1 MAIFTAGCIEATKD
15 ANSIRNRVYALAK
28 HDLDSPAM
36 KISVRKSPTCINFVA
51 FLPKD
56 KIIQENILS
65 KASEC
70 EERTVIVFELDYKYV
85 GVVCEYRRITDY
97 ILDKPKE
104 FAQERGYKTLF
115 VDNADGVKLVSFNL
129 DNATRSAK
137 AGFVSLGFTILLTTT
152 IFYSG
157 FYYMKDTDIN
167 RGNKKSLE
175 NQYKTI
181 VKNEFEK
188 SRKIVAKVDMVKA
201 LDEIEQI
208 TKATEST
215 LNNIQY
221 SNKKICIDIQTPNME
236 QLLMILPKNI
246 KAEIQSVQLL
256 IEVEKFTEAEIH
268 VPIQHNFSSDKQ
280 IKVFPMFSKE

>member
-70 EERTVIVFELDYKYV
+70 EERTVIVFELDYKSV

-157 FYYMKDTDIN
+157 FYYMKDTQIN
-167 RGNKKSLE
+167 KGNKLSLE
-175 NQYKTI
+175 NQYKKI

-188 SRKIVAKVDMVKA
+188 SRKIVEKVDMVEA
-201 LDEIEQI
+201 LEDVEKL
-208 TKATEST
+208 TKATSSNLLKIEY
-215 LNNIQY
+215 LN
-221 SNKKICIDIQTPNME
+221 KEVCADIQTPEME
-236 QLLMILPKNI
+236 IFLTLLPKNMKVKEKNKSKGII
-246 KAEIQSVQLL
+246 KYCY
-256 IEVEKFTEAEIH
+256 EAI
-268 VPIQHNFSSDKQ
+268 
-280 IKVFPMFSKE
+280 